1 MMRLRT
7 VPAGVRAHA
16 TMGYFLNALVVLYLA
31 HLAWH
36 APWPPSPLYRA
47 ARNGDLAEAE
57 RLLAA
62 GAAVNVGRSLS
73 VLISETPLANAA
85 SSGHAA
91 VVSALLAAGADRYAG
106 TTVGPWGVLAS
117 ITPLCDAA
125 DNGHAA
131 VVDVLLKAGASADR
145 ATTVALGLLNSTPAL
160 FQAAQ
165 HGHAAIASS
174 VRCCVPAL
182 RRALAQ
188 NSLAVLCTLRR
199 WKWLT
204 RTGTRRSLR
213 CSQPRWSAKRAER
226 RQGCFARTCP
236 SRFGMMRSDGGRSCD
251 GYAAATSGRAWRSDA
266 RERTRSARSNR
277 HE

>member
-165 HGHAAIASS
+165 HGHAARPAAIVSALLRAGASPS
-174 VRCCVPAL
+174 AG
-182 RRALAQ
+182 AKFFGG
-188 NSLAVLCTLRR
+188 AVHTTPLEM
-199 WKWLT
+199 
-204 RTGTRRSLR
+204 
-213 CSQPRWSAKRAER
+213 ANE
-226 RQGCFARTCP
+226 
-236 SRFGMMRSDGGRSCD
+236 
-251 GYAAATSGRAWRSDA
+251 
-266 RERTRSARSNR
+266 NR
-277 HE
+277 HTEVAALLTAALERQTR